1 MEEKRNF
8 KSSMMTGSQLAIYQ
22 VESFLEESY
31 LFRRRKDRV
40 HLHQTSK
47 GTGRRGTGKF
57 RGEGELRNK
66 GDFREEGVGEER
78 SDSKEGGEP

>member
-31 LFRRRKDRV
+31 LFRRNVLNGKTC
-40 HLHQTSK
+40 LLYTS
-47 GTGRRGTGKF
+47 
-57 RGEGELRNK
+57 
-66 GDFREEGVGEER
+66 DAA
-78 SDSKEGGEP
+78 DDQ

>member
-8 KSSMMTGSQLAIYQ
+8 KSSMMTGNQLAIYQ

-31 LFRRRKDRV
+31 LFRRNV
-40 HLHQTSK
+40 LN

-66 GDFREEGVGEER
+66 GDFRGEGVGEER
-78 SDSKEGGEP
+78 SDSEGGEP